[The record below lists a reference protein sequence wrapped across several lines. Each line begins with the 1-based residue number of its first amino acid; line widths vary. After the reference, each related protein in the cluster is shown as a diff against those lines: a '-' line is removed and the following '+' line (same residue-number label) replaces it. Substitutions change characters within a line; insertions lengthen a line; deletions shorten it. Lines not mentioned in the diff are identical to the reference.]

1 MLVAVVTFQ
10 LPKRVSR
17 EEIAAAFQGSASR
30 YLGMAGLLRKNYW
43 VSEDGMRAGGIY
55 FWESR
60 AHADAVYNPDWRA
73 GVTAKYGAEPT
84 IEYLDSPVMVDNVAG
99 RIATD

>member
-60 AHADAVYNPDWRA
+60 AHADAAQGPRRHCCRADTARSQINRLRGRIGDRA
-73 GVTAKYGAEPT
+73 GYRDRLCG
-84 IEYLDSPVMVDNVAG
+84 
-99 RIATD
+99 